1 MEINEKLRAAADR
14 AYAVMSTPDVCDT
27 CPERSPEYTRRLEK
41 LVSKADSSRLW
52 KLYNT
57 GAKRAAALFI
67 TALLLI
73 SASLSVKAIREPVSE
88 LFANVFDTHTKFET
102 SVYFGSVMSSDGGSI
117 EFDSLSLVPEVITF
131 IEAEHEGEQID
142 FTMNGITHTYEY
154 LFTWNVDTLP
164 GPVLDYTYREEGKP
178 SVGLSIMSDYPEF
191 INWTDEEFD
200 GLEGDFDDESLE
212 FALATIS
219 ERYGEDVSGYQMF
232 FDYDNA
238 KSVVVSKDVDG
249 LKIKIGRCA
258 VRETED
264 GYKIQS
270 LLVFPKRLQ
279 DKFHLK
285 YTIDEI
291 KEIVESELAA
301 KYPGSKV
308 NSVLIGNSKYNNTYM
323 YLVAKETWAYAFFIN
338 ATIVREDGDEIT
350 TDIGCYIPFDIDE

>member
-1 MEINEKLRAAADR
+1 MK
-14 AYAVMSTPDVCDT
+14 
-27 CPERSPEYTRRLEK
+27 
-41 LVSKADSSRLW
+41 
-52 KLYNT
+52 
-57 GAKRAAALFI
+57 
-67 TALLLI
+67 
-73 SASLSVKAIREPVSE
+73 KAIIILVISIIVFSESCVRMTQNPNNVSNDLDNQSRGATSE
-88 LFANVFDTHTKFET
+88 AVNTENPEVF
-102 SVYFGSVMSSDGGSI
+102 FGSVLASDGGSI

-249 LKIKIGRCA
+249 LKIIIGRCA

-308 NSVLIGNSKYNNTYM
+308 NSVLIGNSKYNNIYVFGRKRNVGICVLYQCSYRT
-323 YLVAKETWAYAFFIN
+323 
-338 ATIVREDGDEIT
+338 RRRR
-350 TDIGCYIPFDIDE
+350 